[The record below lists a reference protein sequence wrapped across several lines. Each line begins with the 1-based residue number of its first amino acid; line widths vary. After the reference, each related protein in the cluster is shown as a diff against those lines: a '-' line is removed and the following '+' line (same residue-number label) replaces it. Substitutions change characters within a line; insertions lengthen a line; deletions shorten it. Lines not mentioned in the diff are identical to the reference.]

1 MHVNRTYSL
10 KLATVEELNDKVR
23 PKLRSKFVD
32 RAIQDRLKPEF
43 IAWDSISTARL
54 LSELRHREDVTDFLK
69 RCISAELK
77 VVE

>member
-10 KLATVEELNDKVR
+10 KLTTVEDLHDKVR

-43 IAWDSISTARL
+43 INWEAISTARL